1 MAHTAI
7 VDALTQSEAIMQALQ
22 VTSFISIGCILGMSL
37 LYGEI
42 ILLQK
47 N

>member
-7 VDALTQSEAIMQALQ
+7 VDAPIPSEEDMQALQ
-22 VTSFISIGCILGMSL
+22 VTSFISIGCIIGMSL